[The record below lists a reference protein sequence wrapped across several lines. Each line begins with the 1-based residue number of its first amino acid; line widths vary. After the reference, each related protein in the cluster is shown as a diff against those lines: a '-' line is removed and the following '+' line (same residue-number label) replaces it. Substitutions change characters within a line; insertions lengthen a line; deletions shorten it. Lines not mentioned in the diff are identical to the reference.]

1 MKKYIG
7 LLIILPILLI
17 PVVGLGIATAGK
29 NDLQEM
35 IPEEF
40 WYITVKDLEDLNEKF
55 ASSEYLYLGINQ
67 VTAVFPQEY
76 IDFYYLLDDA
86 LPDWVFDKDKPLLS
100 AVDDLINFFILWI
113 IIEISIIT
121 LFVIIK
127 HQTKRKKSTFSINW

>member
-17 PVVGLGIATAGK
+17 PVVGLGIVTAGK

-76 IDFYYLLDDA
+76 IDFYYLLDDV

-127 HQTKRKKSTFSINW
+127 HQTKRKKSIFSINW